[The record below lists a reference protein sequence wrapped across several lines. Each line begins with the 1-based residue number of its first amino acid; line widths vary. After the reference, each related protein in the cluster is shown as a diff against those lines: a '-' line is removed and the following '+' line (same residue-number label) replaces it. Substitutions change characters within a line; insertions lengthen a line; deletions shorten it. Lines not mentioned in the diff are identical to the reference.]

1 MNHYDKFDIPAYL
14 MAEDTDSSVI
24 PDPDVTS
31 EDLEEEEE
39 LDIDEVLEEADLD
52 DGDDEELE
60 DEDDD
65 KETEE

>member
-1 MNHYDKFDIPAYL
+1 MESVMNYDEYDIPAYL

-24 PDPDVTS
+24 PDPEVDA
-31 EDLEEEEE
+31 EDLEDEEE

-52 DGDDEELE
+52 DEDDEELE

-65 KETEE
+65 EE